1 MKRIMITAL
10 IVALFFGASVHA
22 QGDQCLEL
30 LRLSRTSSRTI
41 MNQSQFSDATTH
53 FCDEYQR
60 ARQKRRDMDLG
71 LTYQQLSL
79 SLGTSR
85 ATADAVASK
94 YCRFEG
100 DNRQNAA
107 SFQQYLEGIDPG
119 AFSAYAA
126 CQTARKNNVQF
137 EMLTAPTR
145 DVLELVV
152 FHSTSVPNAVAA
164 MSWSASPPVTCQW
177 QTAVGEDDPSRRRDL
192 GSNKR
197 TRLRCRRQ
205 SFAAA
210 PIREPDFVN
219 VIRDGGEA
227 TINIPWQKYNAQGE
241 PIKTLEQM
249 RVQLES
255 EISIA
260 NAALEDLR
268 RETAELRSN
277 RDAFRS
283 LNRLRLNQ
291 RVEGDP
297 GYWGTWRDSFFCPEN
312 HYVCGL
318 RQRIE
323 PEQGPAELGN
333 FNDDTAMNGLDM
345 FCCPLFGP

>member
-1 MKRIMITAL
+1 MKRIMTTAL

-41 MNQSQFSDATTH
+41 MDQSQFSDATTH

-60 ARQKRRDMDLG
+60 ARQERRDMNLG
-71 LTYQQLSL
+71 LTYKQLSL

-177 QTAVGEDDPSRRRDL
+177 QTAVGEDDPSRRQDL

-197 TRLRCRRQ
+197 TRLRCGRQ
-205 SFAAA
+205 SFNAA

-219 VIRDGGEA
+219 VIRDGG
-227 TINIPWQKYNAQGE
+227 
-241 PIKTLEQM
+241 
-249 RVQLES
+249 R
-255 EISIA
+255 
-260 NAALEDLR
+260 
-268 RETAELRSN
+268 
-277 RDAFRS
+277 
-283 LNRLRLNQ
+283 
-291 RVEGDP
+291 
-297 GYWGTWRDSFFCPEN
+297 GYHQYSMAK
-312 HYVCGL
+312 V
-318 RQRIE
+318 
-323 PEQGPAELGN
+323 
-333 FNDDTAMNGLDM
+333 
-345 FCCPLFGP
+345 